1 MHSNVYS
8 SDLWT
13 RPLPIRAGGNNP
25 VSREIILA
33 GGRGL
38 LDDGGLEE
46 PCSFQVKV
54 SNNAGIFAHS
64 IDYSYWSNGFIM
76 GTVG

>member
-1 MHSNVYS
+1 MSIEQEHVPVR
-8 SDLWT
+8 T
-13 RPLPIRAGGNNP
+13 GGNNTTQE
-25 VSREIILA
+25 EIILPRRQ
-33 GGRGL
+33 GS

-76 GTVG
+76 GTFG